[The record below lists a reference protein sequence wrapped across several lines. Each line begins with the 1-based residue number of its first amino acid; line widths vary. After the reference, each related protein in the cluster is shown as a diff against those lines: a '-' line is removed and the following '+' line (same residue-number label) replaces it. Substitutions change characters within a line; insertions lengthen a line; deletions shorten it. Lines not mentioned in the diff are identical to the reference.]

1 MRTRFVYTATNY
13 ASAVTQIRWLNWFD
27 DALSQ
32 GPRSTCLHSGVSM
45 SGSAATCL
53 RVFLRACS
61 GLSAGKMG
69 RQDERTR
76 CSCSVTTAMMGRDR
90 GSGDTESAPCGDTW
104 VEQGLLPGGISH
116 PSDCSGVCAGARGR
130 ACQAGGTACT
140 RGLEVTET
148 LALSN

>member
-13 ASAVTQIRWLNWFD
+13 ASTVTQIRWLNWFD

-76 CSCSVTTAMMGRDR
+76 CSCSITTTMMGRDR
-90 GSGDTESAPCGDTW
+90 GS
-104 VEQGLLPGGISH
+104 VEQGMLPGGISH

-130 ACQAGGTACT
+130 ACQAEGTACT